1 MKLFILFFI
10 LSMVLNGCSLFTPE
24 NKTSDEV
31 EKKNTEQVIE
41 PGSDAYYMNIA
52 KDLYTAQ
59 QYKQA
64 YQISSVLAEKNNVEA
79 QYLLGYLH
87 YYGQGV
93 PVDIK
98 QGSKW
103 ISAAADAGYRPAI
116 EALVLIKHGLTPD
129 NKCSSVNLLSENTK
143 AVEQP
148 VINKKADKSLVVSN
162 ELKKGEVLIT
172 PKTNSIIDNTEK
184 AELSETDK
192 ITIELS
198 KTKSEQITLDYAENF
213 KEKNPE
219 LKDYVITYKS
229 KDSPYSYGVGFNL
242 FENISDAEI
251 VLKNMQFRLNDT
263 TLFIKNIENYT
274 LLTIDE

>member
-10 LSMVLNGCSLFTPE
+10 LSIVLNGCSLFTPE
-24 NKTSDEV
+24 NKTSDEY
-31 EKKNTEQVIE
+31 EKKSTEQVIE

-59 QYKQA
+59 QFKQA

-103 ISAAADAGYRPAI
+103 ISTAADAGYRPAI

-148 VINKKADKSLVVSN
+148 VINKKTEKPTVVSN
-162 ELKKGEVLIT
+162 ELKTGEILIT
-172 PKTNSIIDNTEK
+172 PKTNSIIDNTQK
-184 AELSETDK
+184 AELSGSDK
-192 ITIELS
+192 ITIQLI
-198 KTKSEQITLDYAENF
+198 KTKSEQVTLDYVENF
-213 KEKNPE
+213 NEENPE
-219 LKDYVITYKS
+219 LKDYVIAYKS

-242 FENISDAEI
+242 FEKISDAEI
-251 VLKNMQFRLNDT
+251 VLKNMQFRLNDET
-263 TLFIKNIENYT
+263 IFIKNIENYT
-274 LLTIDE
+274 LLTVDK